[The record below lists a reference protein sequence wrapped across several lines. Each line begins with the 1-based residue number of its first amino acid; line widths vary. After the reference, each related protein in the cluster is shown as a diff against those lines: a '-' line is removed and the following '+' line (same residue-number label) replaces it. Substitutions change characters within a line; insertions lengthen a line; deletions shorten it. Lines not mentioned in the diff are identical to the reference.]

1 MARPLGIIALLL
13 VGLWL
18 VAQLLWIGPVESDT
32 ETTAMLTL
40 GLLSGGVGV
49 VAIVLL
55 AVVLAVGATQ
65 PAVVKFARGARTAA
79 AVLGCALIVVGLVHY
94 RSTEPRGGEIH
105 WVVLGMAVLAGSGV
119 VHWWLARVQR

>member
-105 WVVLGMAVLAGSGV
+105 
-119 VHWWLARVQR
+119 

>member
-79 AVLGCALIVVGLVHY
+79 AVLGCALIIVGLVHY